1 MVIYTAR
8 ILGKLGK
15 SSGSHEGLEEFEQ
28 EFYLTTD
35 EAAGLLRDLAQ
46 EIEATGKVEAAFGTW
61 AIAVNPMPPIKLEVQ
76 YKKAKKEL
84 EIQIKLKEMP

>member
-1 MVIYTAR
+1 MTR
-8 ILGKLGK
+8 IPGKPGK
-15 SSGSHEGLEEFEQ
+15 SSGSPLGPGEFEQ

-46 EIEATGKVEAAFGTW
+46 EIEAKGKVEAAYGSW
-61 AIAVNPMPPIKLEVQ
+61 AVAVNPMSPIKLEVQ
-76 YKKAKKEL
+76 YKNVKKEL